1 MRSLGYKCIENR
13 IKAIREGEEVPNDI
27 LSQIL
32 RISST
37 YFDKYVCGWGD
48 ELGLEF
54 FISYAPVAV
63 DNDDFDIEELIDH
76 FVTFYVGGKHTVM

>member
-37 YFDKYVCGWGD
+37 YFDKYVC
-48 ELGLEF
+48 
-54 FISYAPVAV
+54 
-63 DNDDFDIEELIDH
+63 
-76 FVTFYVGGKHTVM
+76 VGGGGGGGG

>member
-1 MRSLGYKCIENR
+1 MRALGFKCIEKR

-37 YFDKYVCGWGD
+37 YLFLPMQSEVYEQKSVCVCVCV
-48 ELGLEF
+48 LVL
-54 FISYAPVAV
+54 
-63 DNDDFDIEELIDH
+63 
-76 FVTFYVGGKHTVM
+76 